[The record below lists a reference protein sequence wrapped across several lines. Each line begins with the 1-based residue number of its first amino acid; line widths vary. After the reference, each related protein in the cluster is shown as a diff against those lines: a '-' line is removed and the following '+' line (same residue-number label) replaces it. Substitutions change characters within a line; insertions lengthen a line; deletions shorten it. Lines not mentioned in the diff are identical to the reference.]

1 MSTPPE
7 TAHHDRTVP
16 LPGPRPPGASPHR
29 AGHMVICGA
38 DALAHRLAFEL
49 AGRYGQQIVVLTPSL
64 RDGHGSQIAALG
76 TRHGLPVTV
85 VEAPG
90 LDEDALTAAD
100 VQHAAALALT
110 SGDDQ
115 ANLHAA
121 LRARRLNPDLR
132 LVVRVFNRRLG
143 QRVEQLLDQAVL
155 ARHPG
160 LSAAALEASTTV
172 LSTSTT
178 ATPSLVA
185 AALGGR
191 SHALHIDGQLLRVAE
206 PEAGAHSD
214 GTELAVLAAP
224 AGPGSDPVLLPD
236 PDTLGPDGDRTVLE
250 LLGRAAP
257 PPRTRRRL
265 GRSALP
271 LGELF
276 TRRLRWA
283 LAGLTALVLTFT
295 ALGWRISGQ
304 PPQHVAWLTV
314 LDVLGIADPAE
325 DAGPTGKTLQILAA
339 IGGMLLMP
347 FLIALAL
354 DALGTFRTATT
365 LRRPPR
371 NLSGHVV
378 LVGLGRVGSRV
389 LDRLRELDVPVV
401 CVDRDPTAA
410 GVARARTHG
419 VPVVIG
425 DATQDGVLDTAKAGR
440 ARALLALTSDD
451 GTNLEA
457 ALAARELAPRLRVV
471 LRLFDDDFAGDIYRA
486 LRDSY
491 PHAETRSRSVSFL
504 AAPAFAS
511 AMMGRQVLGAIA
523 VGREVLLVA
532 ALDVTGNP
540 HLAGRTVARAHR
552 PGAWRVLALDLA
564 DPDRRSP
571 DLADPYTTAPELRW
585 NPDPDRLL
593 ADGDRV
599 VVATTREGLGHLAT
613 GPVGPGPARAPED
626 GPADPGPSA
635 GTRRS
640 PLPRP
645 AGPAS

>member
-1 MSTPPE
+1 MGISPE
-7 TAHHDRTVP
+7 TENHDPTVS
-16 LPGPRPPGASPHR
+16 LPGPHTSPGTSPHR

-49 AGRYGQQIVVLTPSL
+49 AGRYGQQIVVLTPSV
-64 RDGHGSQIAALG
+64 RDGHGPRTAALG
-76 TRHGLPVTV
+76 TRRGLPVTV

-172 LSTSTT
+172 LSASST

-191 SHALHIDGQLLRVAE
+191 SHALHIDGRLLRVAE

-224 AGPGSDPVLLPD
+224 SAPSAPAAPGSDPVLLPD
-236 PDTLGPDGDRTVLE
+236 LDSLGPGGDRTVLE

-257 PPRTRRRL
+257 PPRTRRRP
-265 GRSALP
+265 GRGALP

-283 LAGLTALVLTFT
+283 LAGLTALVLAFT

-325 DAGPTGKTLQILAA
+325 DDGPAGKTLQILAA

-354 DALGTFRTATT
+354 DALGTFRTATA
-365 LRRPPR
+365 LRRPSR

-389 LDRLRELDVPVV
+389 LDRLCELDVPVV
-401 CVDRDPTAA
+401 CVDRDPSAP

-425 DATQDGVLDTAKAGR
+425 DATQDGVLDAAKAGR

-457 ALAARELAPRLRVV
+457 ALAARESAPGC
-471 LRLFDDDFAGDIYRA
+471 AWSCGCSTTTSRA
-486 LRDSY
+486 TSTE
-491 PHAETRSRSVSFL
+491 PCATPTR
-504 AAPAFAS
+504 
-511 AMMGRQVLGAIA
+511 
-523 VGREVLLVA
+523 
-532 ALDVTGNP
+532 T
-540 HLAGRTVARAHR
+540 
-552 PGAWRVLALDLA
+552 
-564 DPDRRSP
+564 
-571 DLADPYTTAPELRW
+571 
-585 NPDPDRLL
+585 
-593 ADGDRV
+593 
-599 VVATTREGLGHLAT
+599 
-613 GPVGPGPARAPED
+613 
-626 GPADPGPSA
+626 
-635 GTRRS
+635 
-640 PLPRP
+640 PRP
-645 AGPAS
+645 AAAASPSSPRPRSPPP